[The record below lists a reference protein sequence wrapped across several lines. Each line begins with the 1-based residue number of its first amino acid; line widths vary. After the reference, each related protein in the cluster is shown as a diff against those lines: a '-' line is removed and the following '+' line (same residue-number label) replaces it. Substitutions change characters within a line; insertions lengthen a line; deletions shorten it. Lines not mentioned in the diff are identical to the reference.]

1 MKILFVH
8 GTGVRGP
15 AFSDT
20 LEKIRR
26 RVAEKRSDIPVE
38 GCNWG
43 KQWGSAFQAD
53 GLSIP
58 NYDTTRAALD
68 GEEEATDEETMAALW
83 ELLQRDPLF
92 ELRLTRLVTRDST
105 SLFSDVSPALE
116 SFRLRV
122 LAPWADAESAP
133 LLALLPG
140 EATQS
145 GLAAAGMWLANQ
157 EVFDTVLSQI
167 SDPKDLAGI
176 VARALVARLMILDG
190 DPVRLAANPG
200 ARDALVKALAT
211 FLAGSDRSILSNMF
225 RTMTKPLLS
234 VVARPATRLGAWRRG
249 RLMDAASPAA
259 GDILVYQARGKPIR
273 DFIRA
278 DVRGMKDSVVL
289 IAHSLG
295 GVACADLLI
304 EEKEPAVKL
313 LITVGSQAPYFY
325 EIGALSMLTFSP
337 QVKPQERLPQ
347 HVPDWLNFYD
357 PRDFLSFVGDQ
368 LFGARVKDQE
378 VDNGLAFPDSH
389 SGYWDNDQVWKHI
402 HHRLAALT

>member
-8 GTGVRGP
+8 GTGVREP
-15 AFSDT
+15 AFSNT

-26 RVAEKRSDIPVE
+26 QVADKRADILVE

-43 KQWGSAFQAD
+43 KEFGSALPPQP
-53 GLSIP
+53 LSIP
-58 NYDTTRAALD
+58 NYDTTRGALD
-68 GEEEATDEETMAALW
+68 GEEEATDEETLAALW

-92 ELRLTRLVTRDST
+92 ELRLTQLVAKEPTALFPVDSP
-105 SLFSDVSPALE
+105 VRE
-116 SFRLRV
+116 SFRQRV

-133 LLALLPG
+133 LRAHLP
-140 EATQS
+140 EAATPT
-145 GLAAAGMWLANQ
+145 GLAAAGVWLAQQ
-157 EVFDTVLSQI
+157 EVFDAVLSRI

-176 VARALVARLMILDG
+176 VARALVARMMNLEDDRG
-190 DPVRLAANPG
+190 RWASNPG

-211 FLAGSDRSILSNMF
+211 FLAGSDRGLLGNMF
-225 RTMTKPLLS
+225 RTMTKPLLGM
-234 VVARPATRLGAWRRG
+234 VARPATRLGAWRRG
-249 RLMDAASPAA
+249 KLMDAASPAA
-259 GDILVYQARGKPIR
+259 GDILVYQAHSKPIR
-273 DFIRA
+273 DFIREH
-278 DVRGMKDSVVL
+278 VRGMKDSVVL
-289 IAHSLG
+289 MAHSLG

-325 EIGALSMLTFSP
+325 EIGALSTLPFSS
-337 QVKPQERLPQ
+337 QAKPQERLPQ

-368 LFGARVKDQE
+368 LFGARVQDQE